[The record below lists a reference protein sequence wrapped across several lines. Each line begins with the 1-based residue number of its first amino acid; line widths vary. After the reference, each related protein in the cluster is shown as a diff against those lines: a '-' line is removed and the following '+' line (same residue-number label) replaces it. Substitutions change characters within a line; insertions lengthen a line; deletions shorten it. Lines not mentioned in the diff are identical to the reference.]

1 MGIMQILLT
10 GGTGFIGSY
19 LIDALQKRGD
29 KVVVVTRNP
38 ERRPPDGVRYVGWDD
53 DLAEVVSECD
63 AIINLAGS
71 NLFDERWTD
80 SVRETILKSRINATS
95 TIVNAIREA
104 KTKPKVLI
112 SGSAIGYYGT
122 RGSDKLD
129 ESQPPGSDFLAK
141 VCLAWETE
149 ANKLDV
155 DNVRLVIARTGIVQ
169 QKDDGALSKML
180 LPFKLYGGGPLGDGQ
195 QYYPWIHMHDMV
207 QALLYMIDNET
218 ISGPVN
224 ITSPNPVTMD
234 DFASVLGKVMSRPS
248 WFRVPEFLLK
258 IAVGDSANSITSSY
272 RVIPKKL
279 VDSGYKFRFPGL
291 EGALRDIL
299 EE

>member
-1 MGIMQILLT
+1 MQILIT

-29 KVVVVTRNP
+29 KAIVVTRNP
-38 ERRPPDGVRYVGWDD
+38 ERRPPKEVIYVGWDD
-53 DLAEVVSECD
+53 DLAKVVSSCD
-63 AIINLAGS
+63 AVINLAGS

-80 SVRETILKSRINATS
+80 TVRETILNSRITATAR
-95 TIVNAIREA
+95 IVNAIREA

-122 RGSDKLD
+122 RGSNKLD
-129 ESQPPGSDFLAK
+129 ESEPSGSDFLAK
-141 VCLAWETE
+141 VCLAWENE
-149 ANKLDV
+149 AKKMDV
-155 DNVRLVIARTGIVQ
+155 ESVRIVIARIGIVQ

-180 LPFKLYGGGPLGDGQ
+180 LPFKLYGGGPLGDGR
-195 QYYPWIHMHDMV
+195 QYYPWVHMHDMV
-207 QALLYMIDNET
+207 KALLFMIDNKM

-234 DFASVLGKVMSRPS
+234 EFANVLGKVMSRPS

-258 IAVGDSANSITSSY
+258 IAVGDSSNSITSSY

-279 VDSGYKFRFPGL
+279 DATGFKFSFPTL
-291 EGALRDIL
+291 EAALRDIL
-299 EE
+299 K

>member
-1 MGIMQILLT
+1 MQILLT

-19 LIDALQKRGD
+19 LIQALQKRGD
-29 KVVVVTRNP
+29 KVIVVTRNP
-38 ERRPPDGVRYVGWDD
+38 ERRPPKGVHFVGWDD
-53 DLAEVVSECD
+53 ELAEVVSNCD
-63 AIINLAGS
+63 AVINLAGS

-80 SVRETILKSRINATS
+80 SVRETILASRINATA
-95 TIVNAIREA
+95 TIIQAIRDA
-104 KTKPKVLI
+104 KNKPKVLI

-155 DNVRLVIARTGIVQ
+155 ESVRLVNARIGIVQ

-180 LPFKLYGGGPLGDGQ
+180 LPFKLYGGGPLGEGS

-207 QALLYMIDNET
+207 HALLFIIENET
-218 ISGPVN
+218 LSGPVN
-224 ITSPNPVTMD
+224 IVSPNPVTMD
-234 DFASVLGKVMSRPS
+234 EFAKVLGKVMSRPS
-248 WFRVPEFLLK
+248 WFRVPEFMLK

-279 VDSGYKFRFPGL
+279 KDAGYKFRFA
-291 EGALRDIL
+291 EVESALRDIL
-299 EE
+299 RT